1 MSRKRKKGRPVSGW
15 LVLDKPYDLGST
27 EAVSKAKWLFQAQKA
42 GHAGT
47 LDPLA
52 TGVLPIAFG
61 EATKT
66 VPYVMAAEKRYRFT
80 ARWGEATAT
89 DDAEGEVI
97 ARSEKRPTRAEIEAA
112 LGAFI
117 GEIEQTP
124 PQFSAVKIGGERAYD
139 LAREGEAVELQPR
152 LVDIHELRLVDIPDA
167 DHAVFDALTGKGA
180 YVRALVRDL
189 ARALGSEG
197 HVAEL
202 RRLSVGPFTDDDA
215 VTLASI
221 EAMKTPDERDAALQS
236 IDAALAALPQAAI
249 GGPEADRLR
258 RGQPAV
264 ITPATAK
271 GVRAGE
277 AGVIAA
283 VLASLNGEAVAICE
297 LDGLKLKPLRVF
309 NQSGTA

>member
-1 MSRKRKKGRPVSGW
+1 MGRKRKKGRPVSGW

-27 EAVSKAKWLFQAQKA
+27 EAVSKVKWLFQAQKA

-66 VPYVMAAEKRYRFT
+66 VPYVMAAAKRYRFT
-80 ARWGEATAT
+80 ARWGAATTT
-89 DDAEGEVI
+89 DDGEGEVV
-97 ARSEKRPTRAEIEAA
+97 ATSEKRPARDEIEGA
-112 LGAFI
+112 LEQFT
-117 GEIEQTP
+117 GEIEQMP
-124 PQFSAVKIGGERAYD
+124 PQFSAVKVQGARAYD
-139 LAREGEAVELQPR
+139 LAREGAAVELEPR
-152 LVDIHELRLVDIPDA
+152 LVDIHALSLVDIPDR
-167 DHAVFDALTGKGA
+167 DHAIFEATTGKGA

-189 ARALGSEG
+189 ARVLGTEG

-202 RRLSVGPFTDDDA
+202 RRLSVGPFTDEGA

-221 EAMKTPDERDAALQS
+221 EAMKTPEERDATLLS
-236 IDAALAALPQAAI
+236 VDAALAALPQAAI
-249 GGPEADRLR
+249 GGPEAERLR

-264 ITPATAK
+264 ITPATAR

-277 AGVIAA
+277 AGAIPA
-283 VLASLNGEAVAICE
+283 VLATLNGEAVAICE

-309 NQSGTA
+309 NQSATA

>member
-1 MSRKRKKGRPVSGW
+1 MGKKRRKGRPVAGW

-66 VPYVMAAEKRYRFT
+66 VPYVMAAEKRYRFA
-80 ARWGEATAT
+80 ARWGQATAT
-89 DDAEGEVI
+89 DDGEGDII
-97 ARSEKRPTRAEIEAA
+97 ATSDKRPSRAEIERI
-112 LGAFI
+112 LERFT

-124 PQFSAVKIGGERAYD
+124 PQFSAVKVEGERAYD
-139 LAREGEAVELQPR
+139 LAREGEAVALAPR
-152 LVDIHELRLVDIPDA
+152 LVEIHELRLADIPDA
-167 DHAVFDALTGKGA
+167 DHAVFEATTGKGA
-180 YVRALVRDL
+180 YVRALVRDM
-189 ARALGSEG
+189 ARALGTEG
-197 HVAEL
+197 HVGEL

-215 VTLASI
+215 VTLAAL
-221 EAMKTPDERDAALQS
+221 EAMTTPEERDGALLS
-236 IDAALAALPQAAI
+236 LEAALAALPQAAI

-277 AGVIAA
+277 AGVIPA

-309 NQSGTA
+309 NLGATV